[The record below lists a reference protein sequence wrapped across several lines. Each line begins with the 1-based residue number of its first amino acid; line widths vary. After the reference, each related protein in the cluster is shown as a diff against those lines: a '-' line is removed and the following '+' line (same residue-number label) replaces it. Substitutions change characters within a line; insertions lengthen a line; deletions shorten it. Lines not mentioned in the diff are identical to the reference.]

1 MEPAK
6 TFEDLIVWQKAHQ
19 FTLDVYSC
27 TRNFPREELYGLTS
41 QFRRGAVSV
50 AANFAE
56 AFKKRGKDKTK
67 FLNIS
72 QASLEE
78 CKYYV
83 ILSRDLQYGENIQLK
98 TLAEEV
104 SRLLDRYRNTIIK
117 SNNIL
122 SILFSIL
129 SF

>member
-6 TFEDLIVWQKAHQ
+6 T
-19 FTLDVYSC
+19 
-27 TRNFPREELYGLTS
+27 REELYGLTS
-41 QFRRGAVSV
+41 QFRRAAVSV
-50 AANFAE
+50 AANIAE

-83 ILSRDLQYGENIQLK
+83 ILSRDLQYGDNIQLK

-122 SILFSIL
+122 SILLSIL

>member
-6 TFEDLIVWQKAHQ
+6 TFEDLIVWQKARQ
-19 FTLDVYSC
+19 FTLNVYSC
-27 TRNFPREELYGLTS
+27 TRDFPREELYGLTS
-41 QFRRGAVSV
+41 QFRRAAVLV
-50 AANFAE
+50 AANIAE

-98 TLAEEV
+98 TFAEEV

>member
-19 FTLDVYSC
+19 FALNVYAYAK
-27 TRNFPREELYGLTS
+27 NFPREELYGLTS
-41 QFRRGAVSV
+41 QFRRAAISV
-50 AANFAE
+50 AANIAE

-72 QASLEE
+72 QASLDES
-78 CKYYV
+78 KYY
-83 ILSRDLQYGENIQLK
+83 ILLSRDLKYGEDVQLK
-98 TLAEEV
+98 SLAEEV

-117 SNNIL
+117 SNNFL
-122 SILFSIL
+122 STFSIL
-129 SF
+129 LF

>member
-19 FTLDVYSC
+19 FALNVYAYAK
-27 TRNFPREELYGLTS
+27 NFPSEELYGLTS
-41 QFRRGAVSV
+41 QFRRAAISV
-50 AANFAE
+50 AANIAE

-72 QASLEE
+72 QASLDES
-78 CKYYV
+78 KYY
-83 ILSRDLQYGENIQLK
+83 ILLSRDLKYGEDVQLK
-98 TLAEEV
+98 SLAEEV

-117 SNNIL
+117 SNNFL
-122 SILFSIL
+122 STFSIL
-129 SF
+129 LF

>member
-6 TFEDLIVWQKAHQ
+6 TFEDLIVWQKARQ
-19 FTLDVYSC
+19 FTLNVYSC
-27 TRNFPREELYGLTS
+27 TRDFPREELYGLTS
-41 QFRRGAVSV
+41 QFRRAAVLV
-50 AANFAE
+50 AANIAE

-98 TLAEEV
+98 TFAEEV

-117 SNNIL
+117 SNNIR

>member
-19 FTLDVYSC
+19 FTLNVYSC
-27 TRNFPREELYGLTS
+27 TRDFPREELYGLTS
-41 QFRRGAVSV
+41 QFRRAAVSV
-50 AANFAE
+50 AANIAE

-83 ILSRDLQYGENIQLK
+83 ILSRDLQYGENIHLK

-104 SRLLDRYRNTIIK
+104 SRLLDRYRNTIIQ

>member
-19 FTLDVYSC
+19 FTLNVYSC
-27 TRNFPREELYGLTS
+27 TRDFPREELYGLTS
-41 QFRRGAVSV
+41 QFRRAAVLV
-50 AANFAE
+50 AANIAE

-98 TLAEEV
+98 TFAEEV

-117 SNNIL
+117 SNNIR